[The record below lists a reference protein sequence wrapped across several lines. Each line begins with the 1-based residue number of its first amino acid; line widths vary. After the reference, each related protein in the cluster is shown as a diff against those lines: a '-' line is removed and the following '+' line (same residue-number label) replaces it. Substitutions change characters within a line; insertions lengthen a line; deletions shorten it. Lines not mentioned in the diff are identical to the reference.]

1 MSEQRAELKLA
12 VMASLGHGCPVLALV
27 GRIAAPI
34 LRIMDD
40 DWAARTPPAA
50 VPPACSSPSL
60 AHQSTNPSLESRS
73 PSPSRSRSRSPA
85 VAQDFE
91 AEEEAGQEGQAEQA
105 RCPVDQVPDQ
115 QRHPLQRQEA
125 SLAPHQDW
133 RVRGQM
139 SLL

>member
-60 AHQSTNPSLESRS
+60 TSVYESLTRIPLALALALALASR
-73 PSPSRSRSRSPA
+73 RTR
-85 VAQDFE
+85 
-91 AEEEAGQEGQAEQA
+91 
-105 RCPVDQVPDQ
+105 
-115 QRHPLQRQEA
+115 L
-125 SLAPHQDW
+125 
-133 RVRGQM
+133 
-139 SLL
+139 